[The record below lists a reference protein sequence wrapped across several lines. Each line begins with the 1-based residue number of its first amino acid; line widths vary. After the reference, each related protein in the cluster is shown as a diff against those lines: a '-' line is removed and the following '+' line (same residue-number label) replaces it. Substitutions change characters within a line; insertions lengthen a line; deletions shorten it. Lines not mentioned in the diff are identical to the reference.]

1 MTNLSF
7 SLTWTMPLA
16 LTLAFIPG
24 ATLERSQNAPQNPA
38 EVVYTGLGPGMT
50 NPKPIYQ
57 PNPEYADRPRRK
69 KIDGN
74 VLLSLIVTA
83 DGTVRDPQVT
93 RSLDKDLDKKA
104 LECVSKWKF
113 EPATKDGQPV
123 AMHIAVEVNFRLY

>member
-1 MTNLSF
+1 MTNPRS
-7 SLTWTMPLA
+7 SLIFVVLLTA
-16 LTLAFIPG
+16 LTFLLGGIALLA
-24 ATLERSQNAPQNPA
+24 QDAPQNSS
-38 EVVYTGLGPGMT
+38 ESVYKGQGPGMT
-50 NPKPIYQ
+50 PPKLVYQ

-69 KIDGN
+69 KIQGSV
-74 VLLSLIVTA
+74 VLSIIVNA

-93 RSLDKDLDKKA
+93 QSLDKDLDKKA